1 MAEELLT
8 ETAVSRKKMFLADI
22 SLVLVA
28 LFWGSNFV
36 LTKAALDLIPPF
48 TYLGLRFIIAA
59 VLLALACWRKII
71 KATRQDLF
79 AGSLVGFF
87 LCAGFA
93 FQTVGLLHTTPAKSG
108 FITGTSV
115 VIVPFLYILITR
127 KSPGWFSFAGGFMA
141 TVGLFLLSGA
151 SFKPELGDA
160 LTFICAIIFAA
171 HVVALGVF
179 APRQD
184 PVILTILQMAF
195 TGVGSLVLALFFE
208 PVSGMFSHPPLIWGA
223 ILYAVLFCTIGAFLT
238 QTTAQRFT
246 LPTHAALILSTEAVF
261 AGIFSFL
268 FWSESFTM
276 QKLAGALLIFAGIA
290 LTELKPVL
298 EARAARRQEA

>member
-8 ETAVSRKKMFLADI
+8 ETAVSRKKILADI
-22 SLVLVA
+22 SLVSGPL
-28 LFWGSNFV
+28 LGSTV

-48 TYLGLRFIIAA
+48 TYGLRFIIAA
-59 VLLALACWRKII
+59 VSRAGLLAENY

>member
-108 FITGTSV
+108 FITGISV
-115 VIVPFLYILITR
+115 VLVPFLYILVTR

-151 SFKPELGDA
+151 SFKPELGDT

-171 HVVALGVF
+171 HVVALGVLH
-179 APRQD
+179 PQGSGD
-184 PVILTILQMAF
+184 LNHF
-195 TGVGSLVLALFFE
+195 TDGLYRRGQPGSGSIFE
-208 PVSGMFSHPPLIWGA
+208 PVWMFSHPPLIWG
-223 ILYAVLFCTIGAFLT
+223 LFFT
-238 QTTAQRFT
+238 RFCSA
-246 LPTHAALILSTEAVF
+246 PSAPS
-261 AGIFSFL
+261 
-268 FWSESFTM
+268 
-276 QKLAGALLIFAGIA
+276 
-290 LTELKPVL
+290 
-298 EARAARRQEA
+298 